1 MQYAVGENNY
11 FHFVGVVSALVCGA
25 IYILLSLVKCF
36 VKSPRACF
44 RDLYWTYGVII
55 AIVGGAAVRG
65 PLVSTIFPNSI
76 FMSRVIPIPSNP
88 KSTPHLHP
96 N

>member
-25 IYILLSLVKCF
+25 IYMLLSLLKCF
-36 VKSPRACF
+36 VESPRACF

-55 AIVGGAAVRG
+55 AIVGAAAVRES
-65 PLVSTIFPNSI
+65 LVSTIFSNSI
-76 FMSRVIPIPSNP
+76 FMYS
-88 KSTPHLHP
+88 HP
-96 N
+96 NP